1 MPNPTPNP
9 YKTREAFEKA
19 LRDAGSLRR
28 LAVANGVS
36 IHRATTWARDLGATT
51 RAGTTGRANAK
62 PCPWATGDELE
73 QAISDAGS
81 LRRLSVAT
89 GYAEATLRRW
99 AANLGASTRTDKI
112 GRPPVDGTVMLRNVN
127 DQDLDGMLG
136 TLGAE
141 GVARVFDL
149 SVATVRNEAEGR
161 GLSATAKASPR
172 AAMFAR
178 RVRDLEQREEALAE
192 LREDIR
198 YAAELAAAEPAPE
211 LPAATINRK
220 RERRAVDLCLHVS
233 DMQYG
238 EHVGADT
245 PGGDYS
251 PEVFE
256 EERLPRYL
264 EAVEALIENAAYAN
278 PIRRVWV
285 CQGGDFVEGHDVF
298 HGSAAWHLAEGY
310 DAGTQVVRLSRVWA
324 SAVARIAARAVS
336 VGADCAVVG
345 VVGNHGVHGG
355 KKGGG
360 SAAPPSLNYDYL
372 TYEMVAAQL
381 EGMPNGGHV
390 AYYDREPRK
399 AVYIETVGGI
409 VAMTHGQEDR
419 GGGIVGVPIT
429 TGYRNSMSARLATDV
444 DPILELKGHYHRPMT
459 LTVAADRMTAWNGAW
474 IGANN
479 LSIGRGGASSPS
491 QNVHVIHPE
500 HGLIGTHRVR
510 LAGRVEAPVDIVTA

>member
-1 MPNPTPNP
+1 MPNPNP
-9 YKTREAFEKA
+9 YKTRAAYEQA
-19 LRDAGSLRR
+19 LREAGSLKR
-28 LAVANGVS
+28 LASAHDVS
-36 IHRATTWARDLGATT
+36 NHTATKWAAELDATT
-51 RAGTTGRANAK
+51 RAGSTGKANAK
-62 PCPWATGDELE
+62 ACPWETGADLE
-73 QAISDAGS
+73 AAILDAGS

-99 AANLGASTRTDKI
+99 AAKLDASTRTDKI
-112 GRPPVDGTVMLRNVN
+112 GRPKLDTALMLERVD
-127 DQDLDGMLG
+127 DQDLDGMLS

-149 SVATVRNEAEGR
+149 SVSTVRNEAERR
-161 GLSATAKASPR
+161 GLSASAKASPR

-192 LREDIR
+192 LREEIR
-198 YAAELAAAEPAPE
+198 AAAELAAAEPAPE
-211 LPAATINRK
+211 LPVARINRK
-220 RERRAVDLCLHVS
+220 RERRAVDLVCHVS
-233 DMQYG
+233 DKQYG

-251 PEVFE
+251 PEVYE
-256 EERLPRYL
+256 QERLPRYL
-264 EAVEALIENAAYAN
+264 EAVEALIENAANAN

-298 HGSAAWHLAEGY
+298 AGSAAWHLSEGY

-355 KKGGG
+355 RKSG
-360 SAAPPSLNYDYL
+360 AVPASLNYDYL
-372 TYEMVAAQL
+372 TYEMVAAHL
-381 EGMPNGGHV
+381 EGMPNAGNV

-399 AVYIETVGGI
+399 AVYLDTVGGI

-479 LSIGRGGASSPS
+479 LSVGRGGASSPS

-510 LAGRVEAPVDIVTA
+510 LAGRIEAPVDIVTG